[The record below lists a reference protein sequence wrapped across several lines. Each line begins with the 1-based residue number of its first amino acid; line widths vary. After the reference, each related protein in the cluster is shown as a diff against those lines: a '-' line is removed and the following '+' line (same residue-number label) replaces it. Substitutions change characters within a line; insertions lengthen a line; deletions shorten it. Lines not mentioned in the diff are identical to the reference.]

1 MRTYLSS
8 RPLGSNMP
16 IRKVLEMNGGRT
28 GGVTLP
34 KEELEADG
42 VMTDGELD
50 DDTYACVV
58 KTDSATKPTSKRSV
72 LSFRLLTQVGTT
84 HRYFTP

>member
-1 MRTYLSS
+1 
-8 RPLGSNMP
+8 MP

-50 DDTYACVV
+50 GDTYACVV
-58 KTDSATKPTSKRSV
+58 KTEP
-72 LSFRLLTQVGTT
+72 GTCRVQLVDET
-84 HRYFTP
+84 DLAAPPNT